1 VAASA
6 SRPTAAAD
14 AVVASA
20 RAGEPD
26 RYLAALLAPPAARSG
41 LLALAA
47 FAGEIA
53 RVPYIASSEPAI
65 GEIRLQWWRD
75 ALQPAGEAAARTGNP
90 IADALRAA
98 TRSHALPRAL
108 LLDII
113 ETRSLDVAGEA
124 MADDAALHRQ
134 LWKSEGAL
142 FALAGRI
149 LAPDAEVAIDAAA
162 AASGHA
168 YGLTRLL
175 LDLPRTLSRGRV
187 PVPQSRLAA
196 AGVTRAELLAAEDGR
211 KVTDLLAGLRD
222 EVRTSL
228 VASRQCVA
236 NLPREA
242 RTAFLPLALV
252 QSYLR
257 ALERPG
263 RDLLR
268 APVELMPLTRVVRI
282 AMAHWLGRI

>member
-1 VAASA
+1 MAASA

-75 ALQPAGEAAARTGNP
+75 ALQPADEAARTGNP

-98 TRSHALPRAL
+98 ARSHALPRAL

-113 ETRSLDVAGEA
+113 EARSLDVAGEA
-124 MADDAALHRQ
+124 MADDAALHSQ

-149 LAPDAEVAIDAAA
+149 LAPDAEVAVDAAA

-196 AGVTRAELLAAEDGR
+196 AGVTRPELLAAEDGR
-211 KVTDLLAGLRD
+211 RVTNLLAGLRD

-228 VASRQCVA
+228 VTSRQCVA

-268 APVELMPLTRVVRI
+268 APVELTPLTRVVRI

>member
-47 FAGEIA
+47 FAGEIV
-53 RVPYIASSEPAI
+53 RVPYIAGSEPAI

-75 ALQPAGEAAARTGNP
+75 ALQPADAAARTGNP
-90 IADALRAA
+90 VADALRAA
-98 TRSHALPRAL
+98 ARSHALPRAL

-113 ETRSLDVAGEA
+113 EARSLDVAGEA
-124 MADDAALHRQ
+124 MADDAALHSH

-149 LAPDAEVAIDAAA
+149 LAPDAEGAIDAAA

-196 AGVTRAELLAAEDGR
+196 AGVTRPELLAAEDGP
-211 KVTDLLAGLRD
+211 KVTDLLGGLRD

-228 VASRQCVA
+228 VTSRQCVA

-268 APVELMPLTRVVRI
+268 APVELTPLTRVVRI